1 MLIRLIAIFFLIASA
16 TQLSGQRVCVGPLKV
31 DVDGS
36 ETGVPL
42 TIQSIFSN
50 VYCQGSNEGAIE
62 LIITG
67 GTPTYNCKWSNGAQ
81 TPAIYNLAPGKYN
94 VTVTDATLCE
104 MEVIIDLRLMD
115 PIKDELYLAEE
126 ENCGECY
133 LRDGGNTMIYQDVD
147 YMAHVLDIT
156 DQKSLGNVEVCLS
169 MANENIEFENSMML
183 KRSWSIK
190 TSDGKALISL
200 FFTKEELNQLI
211 LDAGYDPETTELSE
225 EDFTI
230 NRFIGIDPDYQ
241 EYANHKKI
249 NASNYLNYGDT
260 DDIQIVDFRVEDMGN
275 FNYHHF
281 YLSIEKKEILST
293 TEKVDLA
300 DASISLFSNPVQD
313 FLQIVTKGI
322 DKPLSGNLSIIDV
335 TGKLIRSSRF
345 NNEILDGKKMNVK
358 DLPSALYLAVIDI
371 EGAKESIALKFVKA
385 ED

>member
-1 MLIRLIAIFFLIASA
+1 MLNRLIAIFFLIASVN
-16 TQLSGQRVCVGPLKV
+16 QLTGQKVCVGPLKV

-42 TIQSIFSN
+42 TIQSIYSN

-67 GTPTYNCKWSNGAQ
+67 GTPSYNCKWSNGAK
-81 TPAIYNLAPGKYN
+81 TPAIYNLAPGTYN

-104 MEVIIDLRLMD
+104 MEILIDLRLMD

-126 ENCGECY
+126 ANCGECY

-169 MANENIEFENSMML
+169 MANENIEFENSIML

-190 TSDGKALISL
+190 TSDGKALMSL
-200 FFTKEELNQLI
+200 FFTKEELHQLM

-281 YLSIEKKEILST
+281 YISLEKKEILST
-293 TEKVDLA
+293 TEKVDLT
-300 DASISLFSNPVQD
+300 DANIGLLSNPVPD
-313 FLQIVTKGI
+313 WLEIVTKGI
-322 DKPLSGNLSIIDV
+322 DTPLSGRLSIMDIG
-335 TGKLIRSSRF
+335 GKLIYSEKF
-345 NNEILDGKKMNVK
+345 ENEFINGKKLNVK
-358 DLPSALYLAVIDI
+358 DLPSALYFIVFDF
-371 EGAKESIALKFVKA
+371 KESDEVLSLKFVKA